1 MNEKIIYTKWVA
13 VELRRRGF
21 PILRVDVNPNKP
33 QLDCWAF
40 EATDEMIAAFTEIT
54 TNKN

>member
-21 PILRVDVNPNKP
+21 PIVRVDVNPNKP
-33 QLDCWAF
+33 QLDCWVF